1 MNQQIANVGS
11 RRDVR
16 QQVAHL
22 VDGGE
27 PLQDRHEPAV
37 LPLRRVEVDDVVV
50 EKVLARPGR
59 HGEQLG
65 ARGVYQ
71 YGAQAADL
79 AADVDGHAPT

>member
-1 MNQQIANVGS
+1 V
-11 RRDVR
+11 
-16 QQVAHL
+16 H
-22 VDGGE
+22 GGE
-27 PLQDRHEPAV
+27 TFEDRHEPPV
-37 LPLRRVEVDDVVV
+37 LPLGGIEVDDVIIQ
-50 EKVLARPGR
+50 EMLPRPGR